1 MKDLLLTSKMLV
13 ELADVVQSFMEEGYS
28 FSYYDIFC
36 EARQKHNWD
45 FRYVDV
51 RDEIRDAIKAAV
63 GQGGGYKASYYHDK
77 DNDCIYLL
85 FSPESNEE
93 AEEDSELE
101 GYDEAKALI
110 EYLKVDDKN
119 RIYIPK
125 RFVEFSGMS
134 KRDYVAVNYFKDANT
149 MTITEVKDY
158 SADKSSLIKFN
169 PSGFHVSVGKMVQDF
184 IKPIEVKITVVDNF
198 HNFELTM

>member
-36 EARQKHNWD
+36 EARQKHNWN
-45 FRYVDV
+45 FRYADV

-85 FSPESNEE
+85 FSPESYEE
-93 AEEDSELE
+93 VEEDSELE
-101 GYDEAKALI
+101 ECTEANALT

-125 RFVEFSGMS
+125 HLVEFSGMP
-134 KRDYVAVNYFKDANT
+134 KKDYVVVNYFKDANI
-149 MTITEVKDY
+149 MTITETKDY
-158 SADKSSLIKFN
+158 DADKSSLIKFN

-184 IKPIEVKITVVDNF
+184 NKPIEVKVIVAENF
-198 HNFELTM
+198 HDFELTM